1 MNENRRA
8 AAQPETLKQSARTKL
23 TETFHKQKSATA
35 SANKRKVVLSE
46 QTASSINQSQ
56 AALAASTAGAADKD
70 TKKVAKVEIPVSLD
84 IDPFGTEGFKSPQN
98 ALDKML
104 SAKGMVT
111 AGLGTESARA
121 KSDDVLSLEHS
132 KGAAATTLGAANE
145 SEAATLST
153 LRALVKKSETDLL
166 TLKHQLLETKAELKA
181 AEDRLR
187 EKDAIIKE
195 QEARIDE
202 LIESRVPLDDMNDIM
217 EENARLRQELK
228 ENETLLSECQ
238 QLLEEYVANEK

>member
-1 MNENRRA
+1 MNENRRVT
-8 AAQPETLKQSARTKL
+8 QSETLKQSARTKL

-46 QTASSINQSQ
+46 QTASSMNQSQ
-56 AALAASTAGAADKD
+56 TALSAAATGVADKD
-70 TKKVAKVEIPVSLD
+70 AKKIAKVEIPVSLD
-84 IDPFGTEGFKSPQN
+84 IDPFGTDGFTSPQN

-104 SAKGMVT
+104 SAKGMITGLT
-111 AGLGTESARA
+111 ADGTRVR
-121 KSDDVLSLEHS
+121 SDDVLSPEHS
-132 KGAAATTLGAANE
+132 RSTV
-145 SEAATLST
+145 AATLATGESDSVT
-153 LRALVKKSETDLL
+153 SISLRALLKKSETDLL

-217 EENARLRQELK
+217 DENSRLKQELN
-228 ENETLLSECQ
+228 ENEVLLSECQ
-238 QLLEEYVANEK
+238 RLLEEYVSNEN